1 MSGRL
6 LAVPNISEGRD
17 AEKVRRLA
25 AAATGALVLDV
36 HSDPHHN
43 RSVLT
48 VAAEPDRLPVACEGL
63 VRKALEELDLQAHT
77 GVHPRF
83 GTVDVLP
90 FVVYQAPETDVR
102 RAADE
107 AAERLGRLG
116 VPVHRYGSEGPGLPD
131 LRRALRSDDP
141 PPPEYG
147 PTEPHPR
154 AGRVCIGVRGPLL
167 AFNVNLRGD
176 LDRGREVARAIRGP
190 SIQALAF
197 PTGDQVQLSM
207 NLIDPL
213 QVGPKQAFDR
223 IAALASEHGLET
235 VDAEVV
241 GLLPDE
247 LERDAET
254 LPLRGPARTV
264 AEAIRAAAAGPTS

>member
-1 MSGRL
+1 MNGRL

-25 AAATGALVLDV
+25 APATGALLLDV

-48 VAAEPDRLPVACEGL
+48 LAARIDRLPAACEGL
-63 VRKALEELDLQAHT
+63 VRKAIEELDLQAHE

-107 AAERLGRLG
+107 AGERIGRLG
-116 VPVHRYGSEGPGLPD
+116 VPVHRYGIRGPSLPD

-141 PPPEYG
+141 PLPQHGPP
-147 PTEPHPR
+147 EPHPR

-176 LDRGREVARAIRGP
+176 LGRGREVARAIRDP

-197 PTGDQVQLSM
+197 PTGDRVQLSM

-213 QVGPKQAFDR
+213 RVGPKQAFDR

-235 VDAEVV
+235 LDAEVV

-247 LERDAET
+247 LERDAEA
-254 LPLRGPARTV
+254 LPLRDPARTV
-264 AEAIRAAAAGPTS
+264 AEATRAATRGPGS